1 MASTTTTDSS
11 ESSDFEST
19 THVAESEVSGGRV
32 RPQSYRG
39 LRRLVVLAA
48 AAVSLLPLTITMVIN
63 YVQFR
68 EALQAEAV
76 EPMARLTLNTKRSL
90 ELFLSERRS
99 GLLFLAYDRPF
110 SELCGQAS
118 LTRVISN
125 LNRSLEVGT
134 FVDLGIIDDAGN
146 QLCYSGPYELEGRNY
161 LDQEWFH
168 EVARRGTST
177 SDIFL
182 GFRKSPHF
190 AIATKHDQPDGGF
203 YILRA
208 TIDAEMLSEQI
219 LTTGLQPTDDVFLIN
234 REGILQS
241 PSRRYG
247 EVLTPI
253 PLPVPHYS
261 PSVEVVELTDERNRA
276 VFMSSAYIHN
286 SPFVLIQIKP
296 AEEAM
301 GRWFTLRSELLGF
314 LVVSVGVIL
323 TVILWGSGRLIMRI
337 READERRTALYHQV
351 EYSNKLASI
360 GRLAAGVAH
369 EINNPLAIINEKAGL
384 LKDLVTLSEA
394 TPPRDKLLGI
404 VDSVLGSVARCQK
417 VTHRLLGFAR
427 HMDVQS
433 ETIDL
438 HALLKDVLGFL
449 GREAEYRDIKVSF
462 DVAEDLPTIE
472 SDRSR
477 LQQVFLNIFNNA
489 LAAVDNGGTI
499 EVTLNSGED
508 QTVAVTVTDD
518 GKGIPEADIKKIFE
532 PFFTTKK
539 GGGTGLGLSIT
550 YGIVKKLGGE
560 ISVGS
565 KLGVGT
571 SFTVILPEKRKA

>member
-1 MASTTTTDSS
+1 MEDNFEST
-11 ESSDFEST
+11 DFEST
-19 THVAESEVSGGRV
+19 THVAEPEASGAPRSS
-32 RPQSYRG
+32 QSYRR

-48 AAVSLLPLTITMVIN
+48 AAISLLPLTITMVIN

-68 EALQAEAV
+68 DALQAEAV

-110 SELCGQAS
+110 VDLCGQAS

-134 FVDLGIIDDAGN
+134 FVDLGIIDDSGH

-177 SDIFL
+177 SDVFL

-190 AIATKHDQPDGGF
+190 AIATKHDHPDGGF

-247 EVLTPI
+247 EILTPI
-253 PLPVPHYS
+253 PLQVPHYS
-261 PSVEVVELTDERNRA
+261 PSVEVVDLKDDRGKA
-276 VFMSSAYIHN
+276 IFMSSAYINN
-286 SPFVLIQIKP
+286 SPFVLIHIKP
-296 AEEAM
+296 TEEAM

-314 LVVSVGVIL
+314 LIFSAGVIL
-323 TVILWGSGRLIMRI
+323 TVILWGSGRLIMQI
-337 READERRTALYHQV
+337 READERRTALYHQM

-384 LKDLVTLSEA
+384 LKDLVTLTEA
-394 TPPRDKLLGI
+394 IPPRDKLLGI
-404 VDSVLGSVARCQK
+404 VNSVLNSVARCRAI
-417 VTHRLLGFAR
+417 THRLLGFAR

-438 HALLKDVLGFL
+438 HALLKEVLDFL
-449 GREAEYRDIKVSF
+449 GSEAEYRNINVSF
-462 DVAEDLPTIE
+462 DVPEDLPTIE
-472 SDRSR
+472 SDRSQ
-477 LQQVFLNIFNNA
+477 LQQVFLNILNNA

-499 EVTLNSGED
+499 DITLESGED
-508 QTVAVTVTDD
+508 HTVVVTVTDD

-560 ISVGS
+560 IAVKS
-565 KLGVGT
+565 KLGAGT
-571 SFTVILPEKRKA
+571 SFTVILPEGRKA

>member
-1 MASTTTTDSS
+1 MQESS
-11 ESSDFEST
+11 ESIDVGST
-19 THVAESEVSGGRV
+19 THVADSESSIGLV
-32 RPQSYRG
+32 RPQSYRH

-68 EALQAEAV
+68 GALQAEAV
-76 EPMARLTLNTKRSL
+76 GPMARLTLNTKKSL
-90 ELFLSERRS
+90 ELFLSERRA
-99 GLLFLAYDRPF
+99 GLLFLAYDRLF
-110 SELCGQAS
+110 AELCDQAS

-125 LNRSLEVGT
+125 LNRSLDVGT
-134 FVDLGIIDDAGN
+134 FVDLGIIDDSGN

-177 SDIFL
+177 TDIFL

-219 LTTGLQPTDDVFLIN
+219 LTAGLQPTDDIFLIN
-234 REGILQS
+234 RDGILQS

-247 EVLTPI
+247 EILTQI

-261 PSVEVVELTDERNRA
+261 PSVDVVELKDDRGLDI
-276 VFMSSAYIHN
+276 FMSSAYIHN
-286 SPFVLIQIKP
+286 SPFILIQVKP
-296 AEEAM
+296 VQEAM

-314 LVVSVGVIL
+314 LIVSAGVIL
-323 TVILWGSGRLIMRI
+323 TVILWGSGRLILRI

-384 LKDLVTLSEA
+384 LKDLVTLREEP
-394 TPPRDKLLGI
+394 PPREKLLSI
-404 VDSVLGSVARCQK
+404 VDSVLGSVARCQA

-449 GREAEYRDIKVSF
+449 GREAEYRNIKVSF

-472 SDRSR
+472 GDRSQ
-477 LQQVFLNIFNNA
+477 LQQVFLNILNNA
-489 LAAVDNGGTI
+489 LAAVDNGGAI
-499 EVTLNSGED
+499 EITLKPGED
-508 QTVAVTVTDD
+508 HTVVVIVTDN
-518 GKGIPEADIKKIFE
+518 GKGIPEGDIKKIFE

-550 YGIVKKLGGE
+550 YGIVKNLGGE
-560 ISVGS
+560 IAVNS